1 MGGTADI
8 SATSRTAWMNAIII
22 SRELGSC
29 RFDPDTV
36 LDGND
41 RARGLFP

>member
-22 SRELGSC
+22 CRALGSR